1 MEQRKLLER
10 ELNILRDRLL
20 LMGGEVELAVQRAM
34 HALVQRDSEVAN
46 QVLENDRVIDRL
58 ELEIDRLSVELL
70 TLRRPVARELRLV
83 ISIFKITPILERIAD
98 HAVSIARA
106 ALELNDEPELKNY
119 AELGEMAERTL
130 EMLQS
135 VLDAF
140 TSNDSE
146 KARKL
151 IEKDE
156 EVDKIYD
163 RLVSDLME
171 TMAQDAAK
179 STRLARLL
187 FVAKNLERIGDYV
200 KDICELTV
208 YMKEAVFIKHRE
220 SENGKK

>member
-10 ELNILRDRLL
+10 ELDILRDRLL
-20 LMGGEVELAVQRAM
+20 LMGGEVELSIQRAI
-34 HALVQRDSEVAN
+34 HALVQRDSDVAN
-46 QVLENDRVIDRL
+46 QVIERDDVIDRL
-58 ELEIDRLSVELL
+58 ELEIDRLSVDVL

-83 ISIFKITPILERIAD
+83 ISVVKITPILERIAD
-98 HAVSIARA
+98 HASSIARA

-119 AELGEMAERTL
+119 GELSEMAERAL

-135 VLDAF
+135 SLDAF

-146 KARKL
+146 KAREL
-151 IEKDE
+151 IAKDA

-163 RLVSDLME
+163 RLVDELME
-171 TMAQDAAK
+171 TMSQDASK

-200 KDICELTV
+200 KDICEMTV
-208 YMKEAVFIKHRE
+208 YMKDAVFIKHQ
-220 SENGKK
+220 

>member
-20 LMGGEVELAVQRAM
+20 LMGGETELALQRAM

-58 ELEIDRLSVELL
+58 ELEIDRLSVEVL

-83 ISIFKITPILERIAD
+83 ISIFKITPVLERIAD
-98 HAVSIARA
+98 HATSIARA

-119 AELGEMAERTL
+119 AELSEMAERTL

-135 VLDAF
+135 ALDAF

-163 RLVSDLME
+163 RLVAELME
-171 TMAQDAAK
+171 TMSQDAGK
-179 STRLARLL
+179 SKRLARLL

-200 KDICELTV
+200 KDMCELTV
-208 YMKEAVFIKHRE
+208 YMKEAVFIKHQ
-220 SENGKK
+220 

>member
-20 LMGGEVELAVQRAM
+20 LMGGEVELALQRAM
-34 HALVQRDSEVAN
+34 HALMQRDSEVAN

-83 ISIFKITPILERIAD
+83 ISIFKITPVLERIAD
-98 HAVSIARA
+98 HATSIARA
-106 ALELNDEPELKNY
+106 ALELNDEPELKSY
-119 AELGEMAERTL
+119 GELNEMAERAL

-135 VLDAF
+135 ALDAF

-146 KARKL
+146 KARTL
-151 IEKDE
+151 IAQDE
-156 EVDKIYD
+156 EIDRIYNGLVDE
-163 RLVSDLME
+163 LMK

-208 YMKEAVFIKHRE
+208 YMKEAVFIKHQ
-220 SENGKK
+220 